1 MTKVLPQL
9 KKRFTQYELV
19 PSAGGRFEIFAGDT
33 QIYSK
38 LESGQFPSDDEIV
51 TALQQHA

>member
-1 MTKVLPQL
+1 MTKILPQL

-38 LESGQFPSDDEIV
+38 LESGQFPSEDEIV
-51 TALQQHA
+51 TALQQHV